1 MQLKKTGLLIALAA
15 LSATG
20 YAQTG
25 TNVKINELSVPTAPA
40 FVLMDQSP
48 ASIEKPTN
56 PKALSVSLFNLLQGG
71 AVEFTPYWFKD
82 RPAYT
87 FNDYFKKHSPIFET
101 LAFSGASF
109 KKDSVSFAA
118 GGLRTQ
124 LFRFYSPLLRKDVDS
139 VRKAIV
145 LLLANDPDSLDL
157 DAIDAAKSE
166 LARLKAKTTFDIE
179 LAAAYLGQ
187 ASSFKS
193 LGAVRSGA
201 WLNIRWSP
209 YTFPLDIVALARYS
223 RAVDPAKTGQDSV
236 FFDAGLSLSYQEKN
250 FDLALEYVNRRDIP
264 NKSNYHRLAL
274 VANYQVMPGIVAVA
288 SVGKDFNKVN
298 NVLAV
303 FGIKFGL
310 SKEKASLK

>member
-1 MQLKKTGLLIALAA
+1 MRLKKTGLVIVLAA
-15 LSATG
+15 MAATAA
-20 YAQTG
+20 AQSG
-25 TNVKINELSVPTAPA
+25 SDVKINDLSVPTSPA
-40 FVLMDQSP
+40 FVLMDKSP

-87 FNDYFKKHSPIFET
+87 FNDYFKRRSPIFET

-124 LFRFYSPLLRKDVDS
+124 LLRLYSPLLRKDVDS
-139 VRKAIV
+139 VRRAIID
-145 LLLANDPDSLDL
+145 LLSTDPDSLDL
-157 DAIDAAKSE
+157 DAIAAAKAE
-166 LARLKAKTTFDIE
+166 LARLKAKTTFNIE

-209 YTFPLDIVALARYS
+209 YKFPLDIVGLARYS
-223 RAVDPAKTGQDSV
+223 RAVDPAKTGKDSV
-236 FFDAGLSLSYQEKN
+236 FFDTGLSLSYQEKN

-264 NKSNYHRLAL
+264 NKTDYHRLAL
-274 VANYQVMPGIVAVA
+274 VANYQVMAGIVAVA
-288 SVGKDFNKVN
+288 SVGKDFDKVN

>member
-1 MQLKKTGLLIALAA
+1 
-15 LSATG
+15 
-20 YAQTG
+20 
-25 TNVKINELSVPTAPA
+25 
-40 FVLMDQSP
+40 MDQSP

-87 FNDYFKKHSPIFET
+87 FNDYFKRRSPLFET

-109 KKDSVSFAA
+109 KKDSISFASA
-118 GGLRTQ
+118 GLRTQ
-124 LFRFYSPLLRKDVDS
+124 LFRLYSPALRHDVDS
-139 VRKAIV
+139 MRKLIIG
-145 LLLANDPDSLDL
+145 LLSNDPDNLDL
-157 DAIDAAKSE
+157 DAIGAAKAE

-179 LAAAYLGQ
+179 FAAAYLGQ

-193 LGAVRSGA
+193 LAAVRSGA

-209 YTFPLDIVALARYS
+209 YKFPLDIVALARYS
-223 RAVDPAKTGQDSV
+223 RAVDPAKTGKDSV

-264 NKSNYHRLAL
+264 NKADYHRLAL
-274 VANYQVMPGIVAVA
+274 VANYQVMEGIVAVA